1 MENGWTSN
9 ESWMDIGWKMDKCQ
23 MEVEWKLDKKNRMAD
38 DKIVESWNGKTA
50 QPRKR
55 GTIKPQNHGMAERN
69 ETGLDCN

>member
-1 MENGWTSN
+1 MDEHQTKVGWTSDGKWTN
-9 ESWMDIGWKMDKCQ
+9 VK
-23 MEVEWKLDKKNRMAD
+23 WKLNENQTKKIEWQN